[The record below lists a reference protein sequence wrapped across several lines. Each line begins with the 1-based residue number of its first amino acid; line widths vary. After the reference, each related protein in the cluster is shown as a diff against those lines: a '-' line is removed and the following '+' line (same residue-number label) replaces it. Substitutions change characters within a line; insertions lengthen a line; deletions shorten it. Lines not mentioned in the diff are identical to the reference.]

1 VFKVLMLKQKK
12 RDHLEDRG
20 IDGRMRSF
28 NLRRLV
34 GGVWS
39 GFSWL
44 RIRAGG
50 GLL

>member
-1 VFKVLMLKQKK
+1 MLKTEEK
-12 RDHLEDRG
+12 RPLGRPRHRWEDE
-20 IDGRMRSF
+20 IRM
-28 NLRRLV
+28 NLGRLV